1 MSDDRENTAADPG
14 AIPGTSSGAEPA
26 MRGEGEEASSR
37 LVPAVALRAHELSTR
52 DGEPSFPRQDQQP
65 PGLTAPMRPVPDHA
79 EHSYNG
85 HGRLHGQPTRITGG
99 DSGNGPADA
108 IARARKGPDR
118 QRPNL
123 QTDQEAA

>member
-1 MSDDRENTAADPG
+1 RLGGDRPLGRSRPVTGPGGRSSVAASVPDEGAAMSDDRENTAADPG

-65 PGLTAPMRPVPDHA
+65 PGLTAPM
-79 EHSYNG
+79 
-85 HGRLHGQPTRITGG
+85 
-99 DSGNGPADA
+99 
-108 IARARKGPDR
+108 
-118 QRPNL
+118 
-123 QTDQEAA
+123 